1 MNAPDKNR
9 RRFLVSSAV
18 ALGSLPLIGQALRQP
33 AHAADLPPL
42 PESNAQAAAL
52 KYTTDASKATAPN
65 YKAGSDC
72 ANCQFFHPDTKGCTL
87 FAGFSVEPKGWC
99 SAWAAKA

>member
-1 MNAPDKNR
+1 MNAHDKNR

-18 ALGSLPLIGQALRQP
+18 AIGSLPLIGAALRQP

-42 PESNAQAAAL
+42 PEDNSQAKAL
-52 KYTTDASKATAPN
+52 KYTKDASKVTASN
-65 YKAGSDC
+65 FKAGSDC
-72 ANCQFFHPDTKGCTL
+72 ANCQFFHPDTNGCTL

-99 SAWAAKA
+99 SAWAAKP

>member
-1 MNAPDKNR
+1 MNAHDKNR

-18 ALGSLPLIGQALRQP
+18 TLGSLPLIGLALRQP
-33 AHAADLPPL
+33 AYAADLPPL

-52 KYTTDASKATAPN
+52 KYTVDASTVKAPN
-65 YKAGSDC
+65 FKPGSDC
-72 ANCQFFHPDTKGCTL
+72 SNCQFFQPDTKGCTL
-87 FAGFSVEPKGWC
+87 FAGFSVAPKGWC

>member
-1 MNAPDKNR
+1 MNSHDKNR

-18 ALGSLPLIGQALRQP
+18 ALGSLPLIGVALRQQ
-33 AHAADLPPL
+33 ARAADLPPL

-52 KYTTDASKATAPN
+52 KYTTDASKVTAPN
-65 YKAGSDC
+65 FKAGSDC
-72 ANCQFFHPDTKGCTL
+72 ANCQFYQADTKGCTL

>member
-1 MNAPDKNR
+1 MNAHDKNR

-18 ALGSLPLIGQALRQP
+18 ALGSLPLIGQGLRQS

-42 PESNAQAAAL
+42 PESNAQAQAL

-65 YKAGSDC
+65 FKPGSDC
-72 ANCQFFHPDTKGCTL
+72 ANCQFFQPGTKGCTL